1 MNVDLKMEVQTR
13 QNDVALLERQKD
25 LMEKE
30 LKQAQ
35 VNSNP
40 IIWYP
45 YNLACTKQYFR
56 VIVMTK
62 EQK

>member
-1 MNVDLKMEVQTR
+1 MNFSAHQMNVDLKMEVQTR

-35 VNSNP
+35 VNSTP
-40 IIWYP
+40 ILLLYLIRLLL
-45 YNLACTKQYFR
+45 NNIL
-56 VIVMTK
+56 
-62 EQK
+62 E

>member
-35 VNSNP
+35 VNLILISH
-40 IIWYP
+40 
-45 YNLACTKQYFR
+45 LL
-56 VIVMTK
+56 
-62 EQK
+62 

>member
-1 MNVDLKMEVQTR
+1 MNADLKMEVQTR

-35 VNSNP
+35 VN
-40 IIWYP
+40 W
-45 YNLACTKQYFR
+45 NLIRYHLYQMFR
-56 VIVMTK
+56 AIVMTK
-62 EQK
+62 RQK

>member
-1 MNVDLKMEVQTR
+1 MNADLKMEVQTR

-35 VNSNP
+35 VN
-40 IIWYP
+40 W
-45 YNLACTKQYFR
+45 NLIRYHL
-56 VIVMTK
+56 
-62 EQK
+62 

>member
-13 QNDVALLERQKD
+13 QNDVALLERQKN

-35 VNSNP
+35 VSFPYVIQSNTVSHGVC
-40 IIWYP
+40 Y
-45 YNLACTKQYFR
+45 R
-56 VIVMTK
+56 
-62 EQK
+62 

>member
-35 VNSNP
+35 VNSTPKN
-40 IIWYP
+40 YR
-45 YNLACTKQYFR
+45 L
-56 VIVMTK
+56 
-62 EQK
+62 